1 MALLGQKQLY
11 RVAVGLCCAG
21 FLAAALPQPASA
33 GFLDRLFGSIRSAV
47 ESPPRPPVA
56 FVDPFTSLANHLN
69 GAAPQEQLRGATAIG
84 PARAFCVRSC
94 DGHYFPV
101 QAHAGLSAAEACHSF
116 CPATETKLFAGSN
129 IETASAP
136 DGSRYTD
143 LPKAFAYR
151 KALVQGCSCN
161 GRTAFGLAPIDP
173 RYDPTLR
180 PGDVVATEN
189 GLAAYTGTRNNVAEF
204 TPVQNYS
211 RMAKST
217 RDTLA
222 STKVGP
228 KSPPTST
235 DDFTANISRAAAQAR
250 AEAPRD

>member
-1 MALLGQKQLY
+1 MHLWCRKQLF
-11 RVAVGLCCAG
+11 RVAMVACCAG
-21 FLAAALPQPASA
+21 LIAAALPQPASA
-33 GFLDRLFGSIRSAV
+33 GFLDRLFGGIRRAV
-47 ESPPRPPVA
+47 EAPPRPPID
-56 FVDPFTSLANHLN
+56 FVDPITSLANHLN

-116 CPATETKLFAGSN
+116 CPASQTKLFAGSN

-143 LPKAFAYR
+143 MPNAFAYR

-161 GRTAFGLAPIDP
+161 GRSAFGLAPIDP
-173 RYDPTLR
+173 RTDPTLR
-180 PGDVVATEN
+180 PGDVVATAN
-189 GLAAYTGTRNNVAEF
+189 GMSAYTGARNNVAEF

-211 RMAKST
+211 PLAKNT
-217 RDTLA
+217 RDMLA
-222 STKVGP
+222 GTKVG
-228 KSPPTST
+228 SPTQPTASA
-235 DDFTANISRAAAQAR
+235 DYTATIPRAAAQAR
-250 AEAPRD
+250 AEALRD